1 MTIAVDLGRKATK
14 QTKQKL
20 CMISALEAEANL
32 PVERTIKMPEDD
44 VLYCTYMLDKYG
56 DDYKVG

>member
-1 MTIAVDLGRKATK
+1 
-14 QTKQKL
+14 
-20 CMISALEAEANL
+20 MISALEAEANL

-56 DDYKVG
+56 DDYKVS